1 MTQAVLSVLGLLTLG
16 FSYVFFKDTVK
27 NKHTFSDASWA
38 KLSVVGFIV
47 NFFDTLGI
55 GSFAPTTAFFKLM
68 KLVPDK
74 LIPGTLNVS
83 MTIPVVLEALIFI
96 TVIKVE
102 PITLISML
110 ASATLGAVVG
120 AGIVS
125 KLPERKIQIGM
136 GIALLVVAMVFL
148 AGMFNLMPVGGEA
161 IGLTGTKLIIGVA
174 GNFILGALMTIGI
187 GLYAPCMALVYALG
201 MSPRVAFPIMMGSCA
216 FLMPAASIKF
226 VQEGAYDRKASVA
239 ITIAGSLGVLVAAY
253 IVKSL
258 PLTMLKWLVVF
269 VIIYTAVT
277 MLRSAFKNQG
287 NE

>member
-16 FSYVFFKDTVK
+16 FSYVFVKDTIK

-38 KLSVVGFIV
+38 KLSLVGFIV

-68 KLVPDK
+68 KLVPDR

-110 ASATLGAVVG
+110 ASATLGAVMG

-125 KLPERKIQIGM
+125 KLPEKKIQMGM
-136 GIALLVVAMVFL
+136 GIALLVVALIFL
-148 AGMFNLMPVGGEA
+148 AGIFNLMPVGGEA
-161 IGLTGTKLIIGVA
+161 IGLTGTKLVIGVL

-239 ITIAGSLGVLVAAY
+239 ITIAGSLGVFVAAY
-253 IVKSL
+253 LVKSM
-258 PLTMLKWLVVF
+258 PLTLLKWLVVF
-269 VIIYTAVT
+269 VIIYTAIT
-277 MLRSAFKNQG
+277 MLRSAMRGSEEK
-287 NE
+287 